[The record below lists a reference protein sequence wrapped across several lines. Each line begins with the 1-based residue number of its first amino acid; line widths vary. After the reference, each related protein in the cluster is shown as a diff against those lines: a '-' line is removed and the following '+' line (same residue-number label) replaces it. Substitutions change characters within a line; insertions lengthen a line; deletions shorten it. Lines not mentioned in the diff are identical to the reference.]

1 MIDSSLSQAEEA
13 QLKYVSDD
21 IDGIKRF
28 KSDKS
33 FIFLGSKAEKIK
45 DRRTIERINS
55 LAIPPAWKNVW
66 ISPFANSHLQATGFD
81 EKGRKQY
88 RYHPKWIEAT
98 QQNKFDKMLF
108 FGKTLPTLRRKI
120 RQDMGKNGLS
130 IEKIIATVVWLLEH
144 TFIRVGNSEYAKENN
159 SFGLTTLRNKHVK
172 VRGSNIKFQFKGK
185 SGVMHSVQISDKRI
199 AGIIKRC
206 IELPGFE
213 LFQYVDQDGEIKI
226 IDSAD
231 VNDYLKA
238 VTGEEITAK
247 EFRTWGGTVLSAT
260 TLHQLGDFDSDGVKA
275 SNIKQTIKVVA
286 SHLRNT
292 PKVCL
297 QYYIHPT
304 VINTYEKKLLVP
316 FFNTTKTKLT
326 PELTINEF
334 KVMNLLQKYPV

>member
-1 MIDSSLSQAEEA
+1 
-13 QLKYVSDD
+13 
-21 IDGIKRF
+21 
-28 KSDKS
+28 
-33 FIFLGSKAEKIK
+33 
-45 DRRTIERINS
+45 
-55 LAIPPAWKNVW
+55 
-66 ISPFANSHLQATGFD
+66 
-81 EKGRKQY
+81 
-88 RYHPKWIEAT
+88 
-98 QQNKFDKMLF
+98 
-108 FGKTLPTLRRKI
+108 
-120 RQDMGKNGLS
+120 MGKNGLS